1 MSNEPNGNKK
11 EQHGIPTAVVRRRRL
26 SWTWLVPII
35 AIGVVGYLVWSQ
47 VAREKGTMISIR
59 FVDAG
64 GLEPGSEIV
73 HRGVTVGVVR
83 AVSLAPDQSGV
94 DVQAELVP
102 SAQQLAVEGTQFW
115 VVRARVSLGGIA
127 GLDTLIGPRYIA
139 LQPGSEEQPAAR
151 SFVALAD
158 APVAE
163 PTSDGS
169 LHLVLR
175 SDRLGTLSPGNP
187 VFYREIRVGTVRDA
201 TLTDDSTA
209 VLINI
214 EIEPRYAPLIRTN
227 TRFWRSGGVG
237 FDFGLFSGLNVQAD
251 SLEAAL
257 SASVSLATPE
267 KRTGDRVGPGVEF
280 ELADSVDEDWLKW
293 SPRIQI
299 RP

>member
-1 MSNEPNGNKK
+1 M
-11 EQHGIPTAVVRRRRL
+11 
-26 SWTWLVPII
+26 
-35 AIGVVGYLVWSQ
+35 
-47 VAREKGTMISIR
+47 
-59 FVDAG
+59 
-64 GLEPGSEIV
+64 
-73 HRGVTVGVVR
+73 
-83 AVSLAPDQSGV
+83 
-94 DVQAELVP
+94 
-102 SAQQLAVEGTQFW
+102 
-115 VVRARVSLGGIA
+115 RARVSLGGIA